1 MKRIFAHIKTH
12 IVDFSFLLIFSVLIL
27 VNSSFKADKK
37 ENYAPIFDEKNID
50 TLYKPIKKDV
60 LLFYIQLNENH
71 NIIVYDINY
80 NTDKTVNEQEPVHT
94 YWIRYSESG
103 QNKELTYF
111 QRHLVYGLE
120 TKLIDKDKQAYIVK
134 FVSYKKKKIYV
145 NKAEKDAKYNAY
157 TDIQGKISV
166 LNKIYIQVGEMAF
179 GLPTV
184 KYVELHGKEIATN
197 KPVMERIVP

>member
-1 MKRIFAHIKTH
+1 MTRIFKRIKKHLINFTFLSIL
-12 IVDFSFLLIFSVLIL
+12 IVVFII
-27 VNSSFKADKK
+27 NSSFKIDRK
-37 ENYAPIFDEKNID
+37 ENFAPVFNEKDTD
-50 TLYKPIKKDV
+50 TLYKPKKKDV

-80 NTDKTVNEQEPVHT
+80 NADKTVNEQEPVHT
-94 YWIRYSESG
+94 YWIRYSENG

-120 TKLIDKDKQAYIVK
+120 AKLIDKDKQAYILK

-145 NKAEKDAKYNAY
+145 SKTGTNNKHNAY
-157 TDIQGKISV
+157 MDIQGKISL
-166 LNKIYIQVGEMAF
+166 LNKIFIQVESGTF

-184 KYVELHGKEIATN
+184 KYVELYGKEIATN
-197 KPVMERIVP
+197 KTIMERIVP